1 MQYSTGMTHLL
12 ESARTSLPAIALFG
26 ALVAGSAALTGCG
39 PEDCAGCGGPDGPD
53 PSPASACVAGEAP
66 ASSPAIVP
74 GIVLANGTGF
84 SELSE
89 GGGIPLQ
96 FGGQGGS
103 HIDVSVR
110 AFVDVG
116 VGATVEFE
124 IESPS
129 YSESTV
135 VAFQSCDGE
144 WSQMTG
150 RVFDPPSGDVTL
162 RISVLDSAGAEIA
175 MTEMAAYVE

>member
-1 MQYSTGMTHLL
+1 MTRLL
-12 ESARTSLPAIALFG
+12 ESVRSLPAIALFG
-26 ALVAGSAALTGCG
+26 ALIAGSAALMGCG
-39 PEDCAGCGGPDGPD
+39 PEDCEGCGGLDD
-53 PSPASACVAGEAP
+53 PPASPASACVAGEAP
-66 ASSPAIVP
+66 ATIPALVP
-74 GIVLANGTGF
+74 GIVLANGMGF

-110 AFVDVG
+110 AFVDAG
-116 VGATVEFE
+116 PSATVEFE
-124 IESPS
+124 VESADFG
-129 YSESTV
+129 ESTV
-135 VAFQSCDGE
+135 VPFQSCDGQ

-162 RISVLDSAGAEIA
+162 RISVLDSAGAELA